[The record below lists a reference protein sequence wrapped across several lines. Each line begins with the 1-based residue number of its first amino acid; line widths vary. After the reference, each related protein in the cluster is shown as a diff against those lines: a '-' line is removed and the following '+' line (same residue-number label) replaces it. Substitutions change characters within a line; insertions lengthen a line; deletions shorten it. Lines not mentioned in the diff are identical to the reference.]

1 MPRRLVRT
9 AQGFHW
15 AVQSAGEESSRM
27 PHSQHVRD
35 RRAPEGT
42 GHGGA
47 GMEGS
52 GVKRNAIRSHHG
64 WGRLRRRV

>member
-1 MPRRLVRT
+1 MRH
-9 AQGFHW
+9 G
-15 AVQSAGEESSRM
+15 
-27 PHSQHVRD
+27 QHVRD

-42 GHGGA
+42 ALGGA

-52 GVKRNAIRSHHG
+52 GVKRNAVRGHHG